1 MTNAVT
7 AELGCGLV
15 FEPGR
20 FLVAAA
26 GALLSRILL
35 VKTGSD
41 GRRFVVLDAGMN
53 TLLRPA
59 LYGAVHPVRPLRR
72 GPADHEE
79 VVDVVG
85 PICESSDVF
94 ARDVPLAR
102 VRAGECVAFANA
114 GAYGAV
120 MASDYNSRGMAGEV
134 LVDGVRTA
142 VVKPPRP
149 PALSFADETVPAW
162 LDAPLEAEA

>member
-1 MTNAVT
+1 MTRTVT
-7 AELGCGLV
+7 AELGCELV

-35 VKTGSD
+35 VKSGSD

-59 LYGAVHPVRPLRR
+59 LYGAIHPIRPLRCDA
-72 GPADHEE
+72 ADPEA

-102 VRAGECVAFANA
+102 ARAGEYVAFANA

-134 LVDGVRTA
+134 LVDGAQAA

-149 PALSFADETVPAW
+149 PAALFAEETVPVW
-162 LDAPLEAEA
+162 L